1 MSCYQVFTKIVHF
14 SKNSRYHASEVNTN
28 WLTKIFVGK
37 LLYVKVLYLFPSVSV
52 WSYIQFADDLKSLY
66 RGWKYYLYISPNI
79 SIRGISRR
87 FSHLS
92 VTFGLMN
99 YFNWFIYYHVTA
111 LEGRRTTCKVIR
123 YDHYTTPLVLNP
135 VARGKV

>member
-1 MSCYQVFTKIVHF
+1 MSCSQVFTKIVHF
-14 SKNSRYHASEVNTN
+14 SKNSRYHASEVNKS
-28 WLTKIFVGK
+28 WITKTSLVCYCKWRSCICSLQCQFGA
-37 LLYVKVLYLFPSVSV
+37 
-52 WSYIQFADDLKSLY
+52 IQFADDLKSLY

-111 LEGRRTTCKVIR
+111 LEGKRTTCKVIR
-123 YDHYTTPLVLNP
+123 YDHYTTQLVLNP